1 MISVSISPPAIA
13 IAHPSKAWH
22 RTITV
27 HVRGLGGQGIVRI
40 QPAIG
45 SGAHLLPTHLP
56 AWLHVPSTLHP
67 LHLRHGMAKVSIH
80 GQAPRHT
87 AMDLALRVSPV
98 VSQGRGI
105 SVIGAPAVS
114 LLVGQPGTQK
124 ASLHVQAP
132 IFRLTRGSQI
142 VTITE
147 HNTGTAWIAPNVSI
161 AGRQLT
167 SAMPLMPGQST
178 SWHLA
183 IPMDGWV
190 SNAVSASAPIARTTG
205 ARTMVLPAVPMAS
218 VMLGGAALYAAF
230 ALGER
235 RQRKEGV
242 MIDG

>member
-1 MISVSISPPAIA
+1 MIAVAISPPAIA
-13 IAHPSKAWH
+13 ISHPSQPWH

-27 HVRGLGGQGIVRI
+27 RVRGLGGQGLVRI

-45 SGAHLLPTHLP
+45 SGNRLLPAKLP
-56 AWLHVPSTLHP
+56 SWLHVPST

-98 VSQGRGI
+98 IRQGRGV
-105 SVIGAPAVS
+105 SVVGAPAVS
-114 LLVGQPGTQK
+114 VLVGQTGVQR
-124 ASLHVQAP
+124 ASLRIQAP
-132 IFRLTRGSQI
+132 VLRLTRGSQI